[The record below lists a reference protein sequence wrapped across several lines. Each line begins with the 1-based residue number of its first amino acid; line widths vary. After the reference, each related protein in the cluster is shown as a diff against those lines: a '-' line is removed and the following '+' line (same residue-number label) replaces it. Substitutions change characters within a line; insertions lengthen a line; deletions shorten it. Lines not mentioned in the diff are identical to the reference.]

1 MDCLTWKINQA
12 EMRFCIQFYWSEKWR
27 ETNSAKNLLPVLFY
41 DFLRWSVSHFKYL
54 LYHQHLDRRNPDALN
69 IHIRNAIQT
78 LRVIKSRVR
87 APDGGAPHSRKK
99 GKRKVFVRTG
109 RLRWWKTS
117 AHVQDPE
124 CMLSVGHVT
133 GEAGHVTRVKGLF
146 IIRDISTIYR
156 QSLDIFH
163 EIVTFYNI
171 YNYNKGKP
179 YKQTVNRRFFSGSGD
194 AEAFKFNF
202 SLFLLFFFFFLLVV
216 SGRSPLDP
224 GVVRSGSARVSVSVS
239 ARQRL

>member
-1 MDCLTWKINQA
+1 
-12 EMRFCIQFYWSEKWR
+12 
-27 ETNSAKNLLPVLFY
+27 
-41 DFLRWSVSHFKYL
+41 
-54 LYHQHLDRRNPDALN
+54 
-69 IHIRNAIQT
+69 
-78 LRVIKSRVR
+78 
-87 APDGGAPHSRKK
+87 
-99 GKRKVFVRTG
+99 
-109 RLRWWKTS
+109 
-117 AHVQDPE
+117 
-124 CMLSVGHVT
+124 MLSVGHVT

-202 SLFLLFFFFFLLVV
+202 SLFLLFFFFFFARCFRPFTFRSRRGALRLRKSERVRERQAASLGVGGVYGLVV
-216 SGRSPLDP
+216 Y
-224 GVVRSGSARVSVSVS
+224 
-239 ARQRL
+239 